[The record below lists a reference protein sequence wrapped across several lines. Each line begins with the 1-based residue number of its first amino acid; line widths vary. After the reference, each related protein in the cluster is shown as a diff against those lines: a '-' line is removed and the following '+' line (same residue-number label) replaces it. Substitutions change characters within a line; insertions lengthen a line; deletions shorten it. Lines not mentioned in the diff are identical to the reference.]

1 MKTTP
6 AATKTNAARLLDS
19 LAIPY
24 QLQAYEVDPEDLTA
38 ISVARKIGLPPEQV
52 FKTLLAHTNSGEH
65 LFAVIPG
72 DAELDLK
79 KLAHAAGAKKA
90 ELASLKEVEPLT
102 GYIRGGVTVMAAR
115 KPFPAYADE
124 TIELHDLISV
134 SAGQRGLQILLNPAD
149 YLRATEATI
158 ADLTKLNQQPATNNQ
173 QPAPMTY
180 FHHVLGHLRKDLR
193 LEWRGRDAI
202 NAMLFFSLL
211 VVAIFSLAFDPT
223 GYPTTTRQIAG
234 GVLWVAILF
243 SSVTALNQSWT
254 REQRNQVLDAQ
265 RLAPSPASALF
276 LGKALANMVF
286 VTAVEAILAP
296 IFIIF
301 YNLHALGNVALLALI
316 LPLGTW
322 ALIVNGTFFAALG
335 LRARSRELLLPLL
348 LFPISIPALLAMVQA
363 TSGIITNDL
372 DPIQI
377 NLWIKQLAAYDL
389 IYTTLCILLFETILH
404 AE

>member
-1 MKTTP
+1 M
-6 AATKTNAARLLDS
+6 N
-19 LAIPY
+19 Y
-24 QLQAYEVDPEDLTA
+24 
-38 ISVARKIGLPPEQV
+38 
-52 FKTLLAHTNSGEH
+52 F
-65 LFAVIPG
+65 
-72 DAELDLK
+72 
-79 KLAHAAGAKKA
+79 
-90 ELASLKEVEPLT
+90 
-102 GYIRGGVTVMAAR
+102 
-115 KPFPAYADE
+115 
-124 TIELHDLISV
+124 
-134 SAGQRGLQILLNPAD
+134 
-149 YLRATEATI
+149 
-158 ADLTKLNQQPATNNQ
+158 QQ
-173 QPAPMTY
+173 
-180 FHHVLGHLRKDLR
+180 VLGHLRKDLR

-223 GYPTTTRQIAG
+223 GYPTTTRQISG

-265 RLAPSPASALF
+265 RLAPSPASSLF

-296 IFIIF
+296 IFIVF

-348 LFPISIPALLAMVQA
+348 LFPIAIPALLAMVQA